1 MKIREII
8 VKIGSQNNVNLMR
21 NARNPNFREIW
32 TKIIKHFDEIL
43 LKIIS
48 ENGAVQNT
56 AHLVDLENAEK

>member
-1 MKIREII
+1 
-8 VKIGSQNNVNLMR
+8 MR